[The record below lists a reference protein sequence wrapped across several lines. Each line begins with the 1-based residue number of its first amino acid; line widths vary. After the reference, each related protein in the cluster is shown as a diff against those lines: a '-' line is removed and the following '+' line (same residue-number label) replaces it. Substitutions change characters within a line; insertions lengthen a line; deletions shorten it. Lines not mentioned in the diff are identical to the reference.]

1 MSLITENNRQYYQG
15 AQSFRLTGDK
25 ASITTTFDT
34 DLKFYGYSTTNT
46 SEYALNNFKLYY
58 SSTGAP
64 SSWAEYTSAYSVSGN
79 TISFAGTGNTTSS
92 SASPPGSPFAVFT
105 LSQSSIIP
113 EIGMKLEA
121 TGSNVLWTGGSA
133 GNVDFAILNAV
144 TDNLD
149 GTYNVA
155 WDQSIYGTL
164 LYGGGGSLTTFT
176 FTQPIVDTTDYL
188 VVQLKK
194 LDGGNYGNTPADKAY
209 GDIVED
215 NWGSYAYTKLND
227 VINNFLVAYVGA
239 GKLIPSVKRT
249 DVIFHAKRA
258 MQEFSYD
265 TLKSVNKIE
274 VSVPHNLSIP
284 IPQDYVNYVNLYWID
299 QSGVKRVIMPG
310 NMLTTNPT
318 DIFLEDTKGVPVQ
331 DEFND
336 NIDTTSVTEER
347 WKNNIL
353 KERTDPNFID
363 DTILGWEYYYGWPEF
378 GYGQLYGLDPQ
389 FANSSGYYTINER
402 DNKFSFSANLVDKI
416 VVIEYISD
424 GLSTDLDTRIP
435 KLAEEALYAY
445 LKHAI
450 LASRINQPEYIIQRL
465 KRESSAQLR
474 NAKIRL
480 SNIKLDQIVQV
491 MRGKAKWIK
500 H

>member
-105 LSQSSIIP
+105 LSQNSIIP

-389 FANSSGYYTINER
+389 FANSSGYYTCLLYTSPSPR
-402 DNKFSFSANLVDKI
+402 
-416 VVIEYISD
+416 D
-424 GLSTDLDTRIP
+424 GLL
-435 KLAEEALYAY
+435 
-445 LKHAI
+445 
-450 LASRINQPEYIIQRL
+450 SRMP
-465 KRESSAQLR
+465 SSA
-474 NAKIRL
+474 
-480 SNIKLDQIVQV
+480 
-491 MRGKAKWIK
+491 
-500 H
+500 